1 MVRPNNSNDKDAGS
15 VFPAKPDDVAG
26 IGELA
31 CRDKLYIYTDNR
43 RGYVTARYILDRH
56 FTPGVEYIDPSGT
69 IRM

>member
-1 MVRPNNSNDKDAGS
+1 MIYVHAHNICTTDYQCKG
-15 VFPAKPDDVAG
+15 G
-26 IGELA
+26 

-69 IRM
+69 IRI